1 MQILPGS
8 VYRLAHR
15 FLIFN
20 LVKKMY
26 LKKSEDKKTLS
37 SFCSSHNILHKYKP
51 CRWTKFTVSLGPV
64 VSSPFSLNGG

>member
-26 LKKSEDKKTLS
+26 LKKSEDKKTLAHS
-37 SFCSSHNILHKYKP
+37 VAHTIFYTSTSHAD
-51 CRWTKFTVSLGPV
+51 GPN
-64 VSSPFSLNGG
+64 LL